1 MKYCFKDL
9 QVGQGVTR
17 DFPITEE
24 MGRQFAELSGD
35 FNPIHLDDEYAKKT
49 MFGGKIAHGIL
60 VGGFI
65 SGVLGNDFPGEGTI
79 YLKQDMK
86 FVRPVRYGDTI
97 QVRVTITNKDESKSR
112 LELST
117 DCYNQKEE
125 LVVSGNALVM
135 LKDEE
140 E

>member
-1 MKYCFKDL
+1 MKYRFKDL
-9 QVGQGVTR
+9 QIGQGVKR
-17 DFPITEE
+17 DFPVTEE
-24 MGRQFAELSGD
+24 MGQKFAELSGD
-35 FNPIHLDDEYAKKT
+35 FNPIHLDESYAEKT
-49 MFGGKIAHGIL
+49 MFKGKIAHGIL

-86 FVRPVRYGDTI
+86 FVRPVRYGDTV
-97 QVRVTITNKDESKSR
+97 QVRVTITDKDENKSR

-117 DCYNQKEE
+117 DCYNQNEE